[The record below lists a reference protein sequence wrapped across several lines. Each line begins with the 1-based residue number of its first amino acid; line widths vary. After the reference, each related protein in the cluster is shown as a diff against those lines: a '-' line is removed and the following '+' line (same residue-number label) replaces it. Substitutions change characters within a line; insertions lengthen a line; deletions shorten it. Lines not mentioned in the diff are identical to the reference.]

1 MKKLKNGWVEGSVK
15 ELLDL
20 SDADMAF
27 IDMKLAFGRKLREL
41 RARRGFS
48 QTAAATV
55 LKTSQSRVAKMEKA
69 DPTVS
74 LDLLV
79 MALFRLGATRKELAA
94 AM

>member
-1 MKKLKNGWVEGSVK
+1 MKKLNNGWVDGSVK

-20 SDADMAF
+20 SEPDMAY
-27 IDMKLAFGRKLREL
+27 IETKLALCRKLREI
-41 RARRGFS
+41 RARRGIS

-55 LKTSQSRVAKMEKA
+55 LKTSQSRFAKMEKA

-79 MALFRLGATRKELAA
+79 MSIFRLGATRKELAA
-94 AM
+94 AI